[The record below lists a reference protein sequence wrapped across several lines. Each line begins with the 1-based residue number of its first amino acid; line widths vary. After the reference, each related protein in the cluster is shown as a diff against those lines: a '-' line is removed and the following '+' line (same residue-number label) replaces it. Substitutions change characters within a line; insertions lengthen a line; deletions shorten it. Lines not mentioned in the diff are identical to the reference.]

1 MKDVGLFISTRRSAL
16 GLTMKEVA
24 DAVGVSEA
32 TVSRWEAG
40 NIKNMRRDKIARLS
54 AVLKVS
60 PVEILGMEKEETP
73 VPKWNGRSAEFITL
87 FAQLT
92 PDEQKMIVNQIKGIL
107 SAR

>member
-1 MKDVGLFISTRRSAL
+1 MKDIGLFISKRRAEI
-16 GLTMKEVA
+16 GLTMKEIA

-40 NIKNMRRDKIARLS
+40 EIKNMRRDRIAKL
-54 AVLKVS
+54 ADILKVS
-60 PVEILGMEKEETP
+60 PVEILGMEKQETP
-73 VPKWNGRSAEFITL
+73 ASDGNGRTAEFISL
-87 FAQLT
+87 FTQLS